1 MDPPRKGLDNNT
13 INNLIKMKPKKI
25 IYISCKPSTLVRDLN
40 KLEAYYKIEKITP
53 VDLFPWTRTR

>member
-1 MDPPRKGLDNNT
+1 VDPPRKGLDNNT

-40 KLEAYYKIEKITP
+40 KLEAHYKIEKITP